1 MTIPGLPST
10 NDPYA
15 RTTQVFPVLE
25 SEMVDRIRNFG
36 NPETIEAG
44 TVLFVRGSRLAD
56 FFVVLDGEIGIYRAG
71 DRGAPVEQVLTV
83 FSTGQ
88 FTGELD
94 HLRAQAPLVSAR
106 AITKARVLR
115 VPAADVRRLMAAEP
129 DIAEIMMRAFILRR
143 MGVVHNGDAAITLLG
158 AASSV
163 DTLRIER
170 FVVRNG
176 YPLRL
181 ADAEGDPLAVAMAV
195 ELGLEAADLPA
206 VITVDNCI
214 LRNPTIPFLA
224 DRLGLAEKFDPEECW
239 DVAVIGAGP
248 AGLAAGTYAASEGL
262 KTVVIEGLAPGGQ
275 AGTSSHIENYL
286 GFPSGISGQAL
297 AARAQIQAQKFG
309 ARIAVSRAVI
319 GLESASAPFRLALED
334 GQIVTASALVIA
346 SGARYRRLSVPG
358 YDRFEGAGVHYA
370 ATAMEAAL
378 CTGQTVVIVGGGNS
392 AGQAAVFLSRNGG
405 HVHILVRQ
413 AGLAATMSE
422 YLVDRI
428 ARSQRI
434 SLHVFSEITSLTGD
448 KSLCEVEWT
457 DVRNQKRSRISCGAL
472 FVMIGAEPNSGWLR
486 GRLPLDGKGFVLT
499 GCDAAGQPLASPYA
513 TALPGIYAVG
523 DVRAGSVKRVASGV
537 GEGSVV
543 IQDIHRFL
551 GAMK

>member
-214 LRNPTIPFLA
+214 LRNPTIPYLA

>member
-1 MTIPGLPST
+1 M
-10 NDPYA
+10 
-15 RTTQVFPVLE
+15 LE

-214 LRNPTIPFLA
+214 LRNPTIPYLA